1 MPGSDLPSAE
11 LVAQFSE
18 DNPPRLIGY
27 HVVIQSHPCALL
39 TLEELSLAG
48 FSPVHDVQ
56 AFEIADDAR
65 AGSILFWYPD
75 DRKLHNERGA
85 AGLPLG
91 ITTKG
96 LAAGAVV
103 RPSFD
108 GFVMLEGDF
117 NLTDDELAAVAA
129 HQAVR

>member
-1 MPGSDLPSAE
+1 MAGSDLPQAE
-11 LVAQFSE
+11 LVAQFST
-18 DNPPRLIGY
+18 DDPPVLIGY
-27 HVVIQSHPCALL
+27 HVVIHGHPVALL

-56 AFEIADDAR
+56 AFEIADDVK
-65 AGSILFWYPD
+65 AGSILFWHPED
-75 DRKLHNERGA
+75 TKLHPERGA
-85 AGLPLG
+85 AGLALG
-91 ITTKG
+91 IATIG

-117 NLTDDELAAVAA
+117 TLTEDELAAIAA
-129 HQAVR
+129 HQAAQ